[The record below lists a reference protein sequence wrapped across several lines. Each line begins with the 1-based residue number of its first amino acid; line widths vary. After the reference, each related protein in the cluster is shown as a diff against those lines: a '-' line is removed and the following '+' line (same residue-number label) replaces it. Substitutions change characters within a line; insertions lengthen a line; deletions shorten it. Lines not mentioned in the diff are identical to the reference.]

1 MSVPVRMGRSWAG
14 RAGLLLAASLAVLPA
29 LAAALLPFDPSTMD
43 LGRAW
48 VGPSAAHPL
57 GCDGLG
63 RDVAARLIAGT
74 GTSLAIAGTALAL
87 AVGLGT
93 LLGGAGGWIGGRVD
107 AAALRVAD
115 LLHGFP
121 ELSLAIVASAL
132 LGPGTGAMVLTLAIA
147 ALPPQLRWCRA
158 LALSQ
163 RTAEHVAAAQAL
175 GAGPVHMLRNH
186 LLPACAVPVA
196 ARAAL
201 TAGPAI
207 VTEATLSGLGL
218 GVQEPDLSLGTL
230 IRDGLADLRGG
241 PHLIVSTTLTVAA
254 IAVTLTLL
262 ADALRH
268 ALDPRTMTVKL

>member
-1 MSVPVRMGRSWAG
+1 MSLPARMGRSWAG
-14 RAGLLLAASLAVLPA
+14 CAGLLLAVSLAVLPA
-29 LAAALLPFDPSTMD
+29 LAAALLPLDPSAMD
-43 LGRAW
+43 LGRTWAA
-48 VGPSAAHPL
+48 PSAAHPL

-74 GTSLAIAGTALAL
+74 GTSLAIAGTALTL
-87 AVGLGT
+87 AVGLGA
-93 LLGGAGGWIGGRVD
+93 LLGGMAGWIGGRVD
-107 AAALRVAD
+107 AAVLRIAD

-121 ELSLAIVASAL
+121 ELSLAILASAL
-132 LGPGTGAMVLTLAIA
+132 LGPGMGAMVLTLAAA
-147 ALPPQLRWCRA
+147 ALPAQLRWCRA

-163 RTAEHVAAAQAL
+163 RTADHAVAARAL
-175 GAGPVHMLRNH
+175 GAGPVHMLRHH
-186 LLPACAVPVA
+186 LLPALAVPVA
-196 ARAAL
+196 TRAAL

-254 IAVTLTLL
+254 VAVTLTLL

-268 ALDPRTMTVKL
+268 ARDPWTRAVKR